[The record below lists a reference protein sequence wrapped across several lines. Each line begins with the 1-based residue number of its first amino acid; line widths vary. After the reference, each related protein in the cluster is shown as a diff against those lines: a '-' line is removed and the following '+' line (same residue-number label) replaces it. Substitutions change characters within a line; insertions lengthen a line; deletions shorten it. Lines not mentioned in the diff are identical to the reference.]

1 MTVRSRMPNAAI
13 HSPAILAGS
22 VVISL
27 REMIKPLAEREAH
40 TGRRARMTRLYKRGV
55 TLVEL
60 LITMAIMAI
69 IAAAIMGTARA
80 AMESARRS
88 RTQTL
93 ITRISGLVTEQ
104 LATYSTRRVDIHPEI
119 VQALDQYVATGP
131 GDRTAR
137 LIARGQMMADA
148 RLLAVREL
156 VKMEMPDTWEDI
168 DHQPLI
174 LQARPSLSESYRR
187 RYKTA
192 QAAEFDSAECLY
204 MTVMS
209 ATGDGEART
218 FFAAQ
223 DIGDVDND
231 GAPEFL
237 DGWQQPINW
246 IRWPAGFVSPLQPID
261 PDTGLRAGDDPLD
274 PYRRDR
280 IPDPPASLGPLI
292 GAYPQVTPQGR
303 DRDFR
308 GIYEDN
314 IRERLEGPAPPV
326 RKNSFALT
334 PLIYSQGPDGES
346 AYLIKEDPTIGPLDP
361 FYIMDDS
368 GELRQV
374 GEPHPDSDRA
384 EALADNIHNHIN
396 DY

>member
-1 MTVRSRMPNAAI
+1 M
-13 HSPAILAGS
+13 AG
-22 VVISL
+22 
-27 REMIKPLAEREAH
+27 
-40 TGRRARMTRLYKRGV
+40 LYRGGL

-88 RTQTL
+88 RTQT
-93 ITRISGLVTEQ
+93 IVTRLSGLITEQ
-104 LATYSTRRVDIHPEI
+104 LATYSTRRVDVHPEI
-119 VQALDQYVATGP
+119 VLKLDEFVGKANGAE
-131 GDRTAR
+131 DRKNR

-168 DHQPLI
+168 DYQPSI
-174 LQARPSLSESYRR
+174 LASRPSLSLGYQR
-187 RYKTA
+187 RYSAA
-192 QAAEFDSAECLY
+192 QSTEFDSAECLY
-204 MTVMS
+204 MTVMN

-280 IPDPPASLGPLI
+280 IPDPPASLTPPL
-292 GAYPQVTPQGR
+292 ALYPQVRPRNSTV
-303 DRDFR
+303 DFQELYR
-308 GIYEDN
+308 VN
-314 IRERLEGPAPPV
+314 IRQRLERNDLQPI
-326 RKNSFALT
+326 RINSFALT
-334 PLIYSQGPDGES
+334 PLIYSNGPDGES
-346 AYLIKEDPTIGPLDP
+346 AYLLKEDPRVGPLDP
-361 FYIMDDS
+361 FFILSD
-368 GELRQV
+368 GRQV
-374 GEPHPDSDRA
+374 GEPHPDRDEA
-384 EALADNIHNHIN
+384 EAVADNIHNHIN